1 VSVLIGKIFPCSIWL
16 STGRRSD
23 GGLGSSDSALAQEGC
38 VLVCEEE
45 KGKRRGKRKEE
56 RKGKNK
62 EEKTENWKNSKPEIS
77 EDKKIYGIGVKINYL

>member
-16 STGRRSD
+16 STGRSD
-23 GGLGSSDSALAQEGC
+23 GGLGSSDSALDQEGC

-45 KGKRRGKRKEE
+45 NGKRRGKRKEE
-56 RKGKNK
+56 RKGKIRK
-62 EEKTENWKNSKPEIS
+62 KKQKTGKKSKPEIS